1 MKQKKPSA
9 SSVIKT
15 EIVCPNDTNPMGI
28 LQGGKLV
35 HWMDIAAAV
44 CAQTHA
50 EHICVT
56 ATINQISFNKSAIIG
71 DIITIKAKVTRAFI
85 TSLEIKVE
93 AFSRNIK
100 SKKDHLIGKSY
111 FVFVALDESKNQI
124 TIPKLLP
131 QTKSEIEDYK
141 NALIRKNK
149 INGATKS

>member
-1 MKQKKPSA
+1 MKFKKPS
-9 SSVIKT
+9 SSSIIKT

-50 EHICVT
+50 EHICAT
-56 ATINQISFNKSAIIG
+56 ASINEINFIKSAIIG
-71 DIITIKAKVTRAFI
+71 DIITIKAKVTRAFT

-93 AFSRNIK
+93 AFSRNIE
-100 SKKDHLIGKSY
+100 SKKNRLIGKSF
-111 FVFVALDESKNQI
+111 FVFVALDQLRNRI
-124 TIPKLLP
+124 IIPELKP
-131 QTKSEIEDYK
+131 QTISEIEDFK

-149 INGATKS
+149 